1 MANRSVNMGATKKK
15 LDEAQFFFQEM
26 EANYLD
32 HPTFDYY
39 LSAFI
44 SAARSVLWVMQ
55 HEFGDAVGWRAWYD
69 SKTPDS
75 EVAALLDGLNQLRV
89 RTVKL
94 KPSEVRYQLEI
105 KIPKPGVTR
114 ELEEFFETH
123 PERKV
128 SVTFESADAQTET
141 IVGAQQASF
150 LGKVESLCPVVAEF
164 PGSNILDICR
174 RYVSWLSDLV
184 CECETRFKAG

>member
-1 MANRSVNMGATKKK
+1 MGATKKK

-26 EANYLD
+26 EANCFK

-44 SAARSVLWVMQ
+44 SAARSVLWVMRN
-55 HEFGDAVGWRAWYD
+55 EFDGAVEWRAWYD

-94 KPSEVRYQLEI
+94 KSSEVRYQLEI

-114 ELEEFFETH
+114 ELVEFFETH
-123 PERKV
+123 PERKM
-128 SVTFESADAQTET
+128 SVTFESVDVQTET
-141 IVGAQQASF
+141 IVSAQQASF
-150 LGKVESLCPVVAEF
+150 PCKVESLFPVVSEF
-164 PGSNILDICR
+164 PDTNIMDICR
-174 RYVSWLSDLV
+174 HYVSWLSDLV
-184 CECETRFKAG
+184 CECETRFRAS